1 MQEIFGSG
9 GDRGG
14 TPAGGPVVES
24 EAQTEPA
31 TAAGRGLRGRRR
43 LTVAV
48 VIGAAGVLLV
58 VAAVV
63 ALSTGEGTITTAAT
77 NPSMAP
83 ATTTTNAT
91 TTEAP
96 TTTAAEPGAA
106 DVLEPFFAAATTLD
120 GQLHE
125 AAAAIN
131 GAGPPW
137 TSISQQVADSVQ
149 AAALEPV
156 ARTIPAGLPPDL
168 LQSVILVYSDLA
180 SRRYAMQG
188 FGRAHD
194 AYPEDLL
201 AEIRNGHPA
210 AERFDDD
217 LAALRSQAAST
228 PPVTV
233 QPADSRQ
240 AAEVLL
246 LAQYVDG
253 LNTGCGSR
261 GGAIVTDL
269 PTVEWVPTV
278 GPDGTPTG
286 SQTDG
291 NINGVEFA
299 ADLDADSTWA
309 IELIAC

>member
-1 MQEIFGSG
+1 LVLVAIVAVP
-9 GDRGG
+9 RR
-14 TPAGGPVVES
+14 
-24 EAQTEPA
+24 EARLWRAKRKPSPA

-48 VIGAAGVLLV
+48 VIGAAAVLLV
-58 VAAVV
+58 VAAGV
-63 ALSTGEGTITTAAT
+63 ALSTGEGTITTATT

-180 SRRYAMQG
+180 SRRYAMPG

-217 LAALRSQAAST
+217 LAALRSHAAST

-291 NINGVEFA
+291 NINGVDFA
-299 ADLDADSTWA
+299 ADPDADSTWA

>member
-1 MQEIFGSG
+1 M
-9 GDRGG
+9 
-14 TPAGGPVVES
+14 
-24 EAQTEPA
+24 
-31 TAAGRGLRGRRR
+31 
-43 LTVAV
+43 TVAL
-48 VIGAAGVLLV
+48 VIGAAAVLVV

-63 ALSTGEGTITTAAT
+63 ALAPGEGTITTAPT
-77 NPSMAP
+77 NPSMAQ
-83 ATTTTNAT
+83 ATTTTDAT

-96 TTTAAEPGAA
+96 TTTAAEPSAA
-106 DVLEPFFAAATTLD
+106 DVLAPFFAAATTLD
-120 GQLHE
+120 GQLHQ
-125 AAAAIN
+125 AATAIN

-137 TSISQQVADSVQ
+137 TSISQQVADTIQ

-156 ARTIPAGLPPDL
+156 AQTIPAGLPPDL

-188 FGRAHD
+188 FSLAHD
-194 AYPEDLL
+194 AYPEEDLL
-201 AEIRNGHPA
+201 AEIRNGHSA
-210 AERFDDD
+210 AGRFDND

-246 LAQYVDG
+246 LARYVDG

-269 PTVEWVPTV
+269 PAIEWVPTV
-278 GPDGTPTG
+278 VPDGTPTG
-286 SQTDG
+286 YRADG
-291 NINGVEFA
+291 NINGVDFTAE
-299 ADLDADSTWA
+299 LDADSTWA
-309 IELIAC
+309 IELLAC